1 MGKVLYLSL
10 LDTNPNVLPYSGVMK
25 KILLHIDAF
34 RSYGHSV
41 DYVETDEEKI
51 FFVQDNKKIII
62 GNYCSSG
69 YIYYNRIFLS
79 ASKFIKKNKLKYDY
93 IYVRHSALSLL
104 GYLSLSYLNQ
114 ISNRIYFEVPTYS
127 VPPKNIKNTI
137 KFYFNKRIRKYVD
150 RMVIDCNET
159 EVYGIPTIRVVNGT
173 DLSKIIPRKPTLNPN
188 KINVMLVAYLQEYH
202 GVDKIFKAISDY
214 YKSGGS
220 RKVFIHVVGY
230 GPKLDEYKKTVME
243 QNLSDYI
250 HFYGKLSGQPLDD
263 IFNNCEI
270 GISSLANKEIGVTY
284 SSTLK
289 SKEYLAK
296 GLPIISDVM
305 LDVFYETPKY
315 FFYQLEKDFN
325 IPELIKFYDSVYQNH
340 NRQDIID
347 EIRSYAD
354 KTCDMYKVLKAV
366 DDDYLISCVSGDSK

>member
-41 DYVETDEEKI
+41 DYVETDEKNI
-51 FFVQDNKKIII
+51 FYVQDNKKTNI

-69 YIYYNRIFLS
+69 YIYYNRIFSS

-93 IYVRHSALSLL
+93 IYVRHSALSLF
-104 GYLSLSYLNQ
+104 GYLNLAYLKQ
-114 ISNRIYFEVPTYS
+114 IANRIYFEIPTYS
-127 VPPKNIKNTI
+127 VPPKCIKNTI
-137 KFYFNKRIRKYVD
+137 KFYFNKKIRKYVD

-159 EVYGIPTIRVVNGT
+159 EVYGIPTIRVINGT
-173 DLSKIIPRKPTLNPN
+173 DLSKITPRRPTPNPTQ
-188 KINVMLVAYLQEYH
+188 INVMLVAYLQEYH
-202 GVDKIFKAISDY
+202 GVDKIFKAISEY

-230 GPKLDEYKKTVME
+230 GPKLDEYKKTVEE

-250 HFYGKLSGQPLDD
+250 KFYGKLSGQSLDD
-263 IFNNCEI
+263 IFNKCEI

-305 LDVFYETPKY
+305 LDVFYESPKY

-325 IPELIKFYDSVYQNH
+325 IPELVKFYDSVYQNH
-340 NRQDIID
+340 NKQDVIN
-347 EIRSYAD
+347 EIRSYANI
-354 KTCDMYKVLKAV
+354 TCDMYKVLKAV
-366 DDDYLISCVSGDSK
+366 DDDYLISRKITL